1 MSTRTI
7 QLLAALA
14 FTLASDSSAQVLS
27 DSLIAHFPMD
37 GSPNDTVGGLV
48 PEVTSGAP
56 AFCIDRFGNPNCAA
70 CFDGASFWSYGD
82 VLDMDTSDFVISF
95 WFRSDS
101 EEGSRLVTKGN
112 TVFGTPGNAGY
123 SFGFGDDG
131 GGDYVGGIYV
141 YDDQANESSTAVPV
155 EVSQWT
161 HMVASRCDTILSVH
175 VNGQLYSQV
184 PTESHGDLS
193 TNIVFALGAL
203 DRNPTSQPD
212 GSFFTGALDD
222 LRIYK
227 GRCLSQAEID
237 TLAGNLQAGADQWLH
252 FPDNIT
258 GNAVNIGDLDIQ
270 GDQITL
276 EALVTRNPSQGV
288 EIVSKHS
295 NPTNVNYL
303 FRVNSLEITT
313 ETGYMLIGADI
324 ELCPDSVYHL
334 AATYDGAI
342 AKYYVNGVVIA
353 SAPKT
358 GDLIQNSF
366 QAYIGNNQALMN
378 TQLEGYIDEL
388 RIWSVA
394 RTQQE
399 LIDNMYSLANPT
411 AQTGLR
417 AYYTFDGDYVNQQ
430 NPGAWDGT
438 PIGPDVQ
445 LAMHP
450 TFDGAVDELC
460 LSTGLSDSPRA
471 IPLMLGPNPSTGALR
486 IDLPTPMDITSPI
499 TVVNSLAQEFRP
511 HTSNL
516 NMVGERVQSLTVD
529 VSDLPIGAYF
539 VVVPTEKGRLH
550 GRFIKE

>member
-1 MSTRTI
+1 MSTRTV

-27 DSLIAHFPMD
+27 DSLIAHFPMN
-37 GSPNDTVGGLV
+37 GSPNDTVGDLV

-56 AFCIDRFGNPNCAA
+56 AFCIDRFGNPNGAA

-237 TLAGNLQAGADQWLH
+237 TLAGVLSGGSNNWLH
-252 FPDNIT
+252 LPDNATQSAISL
-258 GNAVNIGDLDIQ
+258 GDLDIT
-270 GDQITL
+270 GDSLTI
-276 EALVTRNPSQGV
+276 EALVSWRPGQASNL
-288 EIVSKHS
+288 VSKHS
-295 NPTNVNYL
+295 NPGNVNYL
-303 FRVNSLEITT
+303 FRRTSMEIRTSQGYALLEAPS
-313 ETGYMLIGADI
+313 ET
-324 ELCPDSVYHL
+324 CQDSVYHH
-334 AATYDGAI
+334 AATYDGASI
-342 AKYYVNGVVIA
+342 KYYVNGSEIA
-353 SAPKT
+353 SMPWT
-358 GDLIQNSF
+358 GTLLT
-366 QAYIGNNQALMN
+366 NNLN
-378 TQLEGYIDEL
+378 TCIANRASLTEQFNGYIDEV
-388 RIWSVA
+388 RIWNVA
-394 RTQQE
+394 RTSQE
-399 LIDNMYSLANPT
+399 IQDNMYSLPNPT
-411 AQTGLR
+411 TQTGLL
-417 AYYTFDGDYVNQQ
+417 AYFTFDGDYVNQQ
-430 NPGAWDGT
+430 NPGTWDGT

-486 IDLPTPMDITSPI
+486 IDLPTPIDITSPI
-499 TVVNSLAQEFRP
+499 TVVNALAQEFRP
-511 HTSNL
+511 RTSNL

-529 VSDLPIGAYF
+529 VSGLPIGAYF